1 MKRRTRLQRLDH
13 VQLVDKLATLR
24 LRRSRLGK
32 DATAERR
39 HLKRAEQRI
48 LAELAARSDA

>member
-13 VQLVDKLATLR
+13 HQLVDKLAILR
-24 LRRSRLGK
+24 LRRSRLGQ

-48 LAELAARSDA
+48 LAELAARAEA